1 MNDLIAILVSVTAV
15 SLIGLK
21 EEKLKRLTM
30 ILAGFAS
37 GILTC
42 MAFLHLLPE
51 SLTSENDATTFFWYV
66 IIGIISFFTLEKF
79 LY

>member
-30 ILAGFAS
+30 ILVGFAS
-37 GILTC
+37 GTLTC
-42 MAFLHLLPE
+42 VAFLHLLPE
-51 SLTSENDATTFFWYV
+51 SLTSKTMQQQFS
-66 IIGIISFFTLEKF
+66 GML
-79 LY
+79 